1 METKLLILDL
11 DGVLIDSKEIH
22 FLALNKALRLVNSNF
37 VISEPDHLAIY
48 DGLPTR
54 KKLELISKFKKLK
67 KSDHE
72 FIWQQKQKF
81 TTILF
86 DKIKEN
92 KNLKKNL
99 LKLKRKNIKI
109 ALASNAINQTVN
121 KVLNKLKIKKLFDTI
136 MSSDDVSLPKPYPEI
151 YWKIMTNLSALPTNT
166 VIVEDSPIGR
176 QAAKHSM
183 CKLIEVQKPKDLDNL
198 FFQKIIM
205 FFENNIGNRSSSV
218 KWVDKK
224 LNVLVPMAGA
234 GDRFTKA
241 GYTFPKPLIEI
252 NGMPMIEYVVRN
264 LNIDANWIFIVQK
277 KHYDK
282 YFLKTLLNNISENCK
297 IVISDKLTEGAACT
311 SLLAK
316 DLINNNQSLL
326 IANSDQII
334 EWSSDKFMYFF
345 QNSKADGGI
354 LTFDSSHPKWSY
366 AKLDNL
372 NMVEEVA
379 EKNLI
384 SRNATC
390 GIYFWKK
397 GSDYVKYAER
407 MINNNS
413 RINNEFY
420 ICPVYNEAIK
430 DKKKIIIKK
439 VKKMQGIGTPED
451 LQKYLNQ
458 KHK

>member
-11 DGVLIDSKEIH
+11 DGVLIDSKDIH

-37 VISEPDHLAIY
+37 VINEADHLAIY

-54 KKLELISKFKKLK
+54 KKLELIKKLK
-67 KSDHE
+67 KKDYE
-72 FIWQQKQKF
+72 FICQQKQKF
-81 TTILF
+81 TTVLF
-86 DKIKEN
+86 SKIKEN

-99 LKLKRKNIKI
+99 LKLKKKNIKI
-109 ALASNAINQTVN
+109 ALASNAISLTVN
-121 KVLNKLKIKKLFDTI
+121 NVLNRLKIKKLFDVI
-136 MSSDDVSLPKPYPEI
+136 MSADDVSLPKPHPEI
-151 YWKIMTNLSALPTNT
+151 YWKIMTNLNAIPANT
-166 VIVEDSPIGR
+166 VIVEDSPVGR
-176 QAAKHSM
+176 RAAKNSM

-205 FFENNIGNRSSSV
+205 FFENNIGNRSSSF

-224 LNVLVPMAGA
+224 LNILIPMAGA
-234 GDRFTKA
+234 GDRFRKA

-252 NGMPMIEYVVRN
+252 DGMPMIEYVIRN

-282 YFLKTLLNNISENCK
+282 FFLKTLLNNIKKNCK
-297 IVISDKLTEGAACT
+297 IIISDKLTEGAACT

-326 IANSDQII
+326 IANSDQVIK
-334 EWSSDKFMYFF
+334 WSSDEFMYFF

-366 AKLDNL
+366 VKLNNL

-379 EKNLI
+379 EKKPI

-390 GIYFWKK
+390 GVYFWKK

-439 VKKMQGIGTPED
+439 VEKMHGIGTPED
-451 LQKYLNQ
+451 LQRYLNQ
-458 KHK
+458 KYK

>member
-11 DGVLIDSKEIH
+11 DGVLIDSKDIH

-37 VISEPDHLAIY
+37 VINKADHLAIY

-54 KKLELISKFKKLK
+54 KKLELIKKLK
-67 KSDHE
+67 KKDHE
-72 FIWQQKQKF
+72 FICQQKQKF
-81 TTILF
+81 TTVLF
-86 DKIKEN
+86 NKIKEN

-99 LKLKRKNIKI
+99 LKLKKKNIKI
-109 ALASNAINQTVN
+109 ALASNAISLTVN
-121 KVLNKLKIKKLFDTI
+121 NVLNRLKIKKLFDII
-136 MSSDDVSLPKPYPEI
+136 MSADDVSLPKPHPEI
-151 YWKIMTNLSALPTNT
+151 YWKIMTNLNAIPANT
-166 VIVEDSPIGR
+166 VIVEDSPVGR
-176 QAAKHSM
+176 RAAKNSM

-205 FFENNIGNRSSSV
+205 FFENNIGNRSSSF

-224 LNVLVPMAGA
+224 LNILIPMAGA
-234 GDRFTKA
+234 GDRFRKA

-252 NGMPMIEYVVRN
+252 DGMPMIEYVIRN

-282 YFLKTLLNNISENCK
+282 FFLKTLLNNIKKNCK
-297 IVISDKLTEGAACT
+297 IIISDKLTEGAACT

-326 IANSDQII
+326 IANSDQVIK
-334 EWSSDKFMYFF
+334 WSSDEFMYFF

-366 AKLDNL
+366 VKLDNL

-379 EKNLI
+379 EKKPI

-390 GIYFWKK
+390 GVYFWKK

-439 VKKMQGIGTPED
+439 VEKMHGIGTPED
-451 LQKYLNQ
+451 LQRYLNQ
-458 KHK
+458 KYK

>member
-11 DGVLIDSKEIH
+11 DGVLIDSKDIH

-37 VISEPDHLAIY
+37 VINKADHLAIY

-54 KKLELISKFKKLK
+54 KKLELIKKLK
-67 KSDHE
+67 KKDHE
-72 FIWQQKQKF
+72 FICQQKQKF
-81 TTILF
+81 TTVLF
-86 DKIKEN
+86 NKIKEN

-99 LKLKRKNIKI
+99 LKLKKKNIKI
-109 ALASNAINQTVN
+109 ALASNAISLTVN
-121 KVLNKLKIKKLFDTI
+121 NVLNRLKIKKLFDII
-136 MSSDDVSLPKPYPEI
+136 MSADDVSLPKPHPEI
-151 YWKIMTNLSALPTNT
+151 YWKIMTNLNAIPANT
-166 VIVEDSPIGR
+166 VIVEDSPVGR
-176 QAAKHSM
+176 RAAKNSM

-205 FFENNIGNRSSSV
+205 FFENNIGNRSSSF

-224 LNVLVPMAGA
+224 LNILIPMAGA
-234 GDRFTKA
+234 GDRFRKA

-252 NGMPMIEYVVRN
+252 DGMPMIEYVIRN

-282 YFLKTLLNNISENCK
+282 FFLKTLLNNIKKNCK
-297 IVISDKLTEGAACT
+297 IIISDKLTEGAACT

-326 IANSDQII
+326 IANSDQVIK
-334 EWSSDKFMYFF
+334 WSSDEFMYFF

-366 AKLDNL
+366 VKLNNL

-379 EKNLI
+379 EKKPI

-390 GIYFWKK
+390 GVYFWKK

-439 VKKMQGIGTPED
+439 VEKMHGIGTPED
-451 LQKYLNQ
+451 LQRYLNQ
-458 KHK
+458 KYK

>member
-37 VISEPDHLAIY
+37 VISEADHLSIY

-67 KSDHE
+67 KKDHE

-81 TTILF
+81 TTSLY

-99 LKLKRKNIKI
+99 LKLKKKNIKI

-121 KVLNKLKIKKLFDTI
+121 KVLNKLKIKNLFDII
-136 MSSDDVSLPKPYPEI
+136 MSSDDVSLTKPYPEI
-151 YWKIMTNLSALPTNT
+151 YWKIMINLSALPINT

-205 FFENNIGNRSSSV
+205 FFENNIGNRSSGI

-224 LNVLVPMAGA
+224 LNILIPMAGA
-234 GDRFTKA
+234 GDRFAKA

-282 YFLKTLLNNISENCK
+282 YSLKTLLNNISENCK

-334 EWSSDKFMYFF
+334 EWSSDRYMYFF

-366 AKLDNL
+366 VKLNNL

-379 EKNLI
+379 EKNPI

-439 VKKMQGIGTPED
+439 VEKMQGIGTPED
-451 LQKYLNQ
+451 LQKFLNQ
-458 KHK
+458 KQK

>member
-1 METKLLILDL
+1 MDSKLLILDL

-37 VISEPDHLAIY
+37 VISEADHLSIY
-48 DGLPTR
+48 DGLPTI
-54 KKLELISKFKKLK
+54 KKLELISKHKKLK
-67 KSDHE
+67 KKDHK

-99 LKLKRKNIKI
+99 LNLKKQNIKI
-109 ALASNAINQTVN
+109 ALASNAIGQTVN
-121 KVLNKLKIKKLFDTI
+121 KVLNRLKIKKLFDII
-136 MSSDDVSLPKPYPEI
+136 MSADDVSHPKPHPEI
-151 YWKIMTNLSALPTNT
+151 YWKIMTHLNAIPANT

-198 FFQKIIM
+198 FFQKIMM
-205 FFENNIGNRSSSV
+205 FFENNIGNRSSNV

-224 LNVLVPMAGA
+224 LNVLIPMAGA
-234 GDRFTKA
+234 GDRFKKA
-241 GYTFPKPLIEI
+241 GYTFPKPIIDI

-277 KHYDK
+277 EHYDK
-282 YFLKTLLNNISENCK
+282 YYLKTLLNNIKRNCK
-297 IVISDKLTEGAACT
+297 IVISEKLTEGAACT

-316 DLINNNQSLL
+316 NLINNNQSLL

-334 EWSSDKFMYFF
+334 EWNSDEFMYFF

-354 LTFDSSHPKWSY
+354 LTFESSHPKWSY
-366 AKLDNL
+366 VKLDNL

-379 EKNLI
+379 EKNPI
-384 SRNATC
+384 SKNATC

-397 GSDYVKYAER
+397 GSNYVKYAER
-407 MINNNS
+407 MINNNL

-439 VKKMQGIGTPED
+439 VDKMNGIGTPED

-458 KHK
+458 KNK